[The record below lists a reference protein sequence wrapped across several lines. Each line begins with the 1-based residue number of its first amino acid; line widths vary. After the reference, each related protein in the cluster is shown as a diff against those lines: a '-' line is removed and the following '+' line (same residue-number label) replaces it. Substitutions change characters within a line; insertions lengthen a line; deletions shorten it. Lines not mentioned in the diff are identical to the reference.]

1 MIAMLRKNTKLDL
14 LKQVPLFGD
23 LSKRELESLASIAD
37 ELDLPEGRELTR
49 EGERGSEFIV
59 IAEGSADVRRRGR
72 TINKLSSGDFLGEI
86 ALVTGTPRTAT
97 VKTTTPSRVLVL
109 TAPSFRKLLRESPP
123 LQLKV
128 LDALAKR
135 LPPE

>member
-1 MIAMLRKNTKLDL
+1 MLRKNTKLDL
-14 LKQVPLFGD
+14 LKRVPLFGD
-23 LSKRELESLASIAD
+23 LSKRELESVAAIAD
-37 ELDLPEGRELTR
+37 ELDLPEGRELTK
-49 EGERGSEFIV
+49 EGARGAEFIV
-59 IAEGSADVRRRGR
+59 IAEGAADVRRRGR

-86 ALVTGTPRTAT
+86 ALVSGAPRTAT
-97 VKTTTPSRVLVL
+97 VTT
-109 TAPSFRKLLRESPP
+109 TAPSRLLVITASNFRKLLRDTPS

>member
-1 MIAMLRKNTKLDL
+1 MLRKNTKLDL

>member
-1 MIAMLRKNTKLDL
+1 MLRKNTKLDL

-97 VKTTTPSRVLVL
+97 VKTTAPSRVLVL